1 MTKRDKNGSVAEANE
16 TPDPQNEHVEGEPA
30 EAREDDADGDVT
42 PPSGEETLESLRA
55 ERDALQGLL
64 QRARADYQNQ
74 KRRAL
79 ADQEAGL
86 RRNLQPLLESLL
98 LVLDHMD
105 MALSSPTTQE
115 ETKNLAMG
123 VSMTRDQL
131 VRSLEEHGVTQVATG
146 GAFDPAVHQAVST
159 VEDATL
165 EPGTIVETLRPGFL
179 WRDSVLR
186 FAQVRV
192 SAAPQEGEV
201 QDETEA

>member
-1 MTKRDKNGSVAEANE
+1 MAKRDKKGSVAEANE
-16 TPDPQNEHVEGEPA
+16 MSDPENEDLNEVDLDPESDAAEFAA
-30 EAREDDADGDVT
+30 EA
-42 PPSGEETLESLRA
+42 GEETLESLRA

-115 ETKNLAMG
+115 ETKNLALG
-123 VSMTRDQL
+123 VKMTRDQL
-131 VRSLEEHGVTQVATG
+131 VRSLEEHGVTQVDTG

-159 VEDATL
+159 VEDSGQ

-192 SAAPQEGEV
+192 AAAPEDTPDEAEG
-201 QDETEA
+201 